1 METRSVWLVRHGQ
14 ASFGKSDYDNLS
26 ETGHEQAYL
35 LGKHFAAHGVAP
47 SLIVSGSMK
56 RHRQTL
62 AEIAA
67 GAGWQLD
74 DAPATELTHVTT
86 PAHPRA
92 DESEAPA
99 TPPAPASSDR
109 ETDRAQHLESTQDA
123 ATHAP
128 RKPSRGKPPHPKP
141 DEQPDDAII
150 AAHAPRV
157 VARGLDERWN
167 ELDHRA
173 LLTAYKPAYKNMLVL
188 KADMVRTLRPRI
200 AFEETFEKAVDRW
213 SGGQY
218 DHEYPE
224 SFEQFTSR
232 TNEALDDLVDA
243 AHEHVVVVTSAG
255 PVCWTAA
262 HLTAGGSLDAWKH
275 FTLAA
280 VNTGVTRITIDRH
293 GPRLLTFNEFTHLE
307 GAGLVTNR

>member
-1 METRSVWLVRHGQ
+1 MESRSLWLVRHGQ

-35 LGKHFAAHGVAP
+35 LGKDLARRGIAP

-62 AEIAA
+62 AEVAA
-67 GAGWQLD
+67 GAGWTLEE
-74 DAPATELTHVTT
+74 DA
-86 PAHPRA
+86 
-92 DESEAPA
+92 EAPDA
-99 TPPAPASSDR
+99 SQSVQAHMGERPKERPEKNEPPMRDDDISV
-109 ETDRAQHLESTQDA
+109 
-123 ATHAP
+123 THAP
-128 RKPSRGKPPHPKP
+128 
-141 DEQPDDAII
+141 
-150 AAHAPRV
+150 PRV
-157 VARGLDERWN
+157 RRRVDERWN

-188 KADMVRTLRPRI
+188 KADMMRTLRPRI

-213 SGGQY
+213 SCGDF

-224 SFEQFTSR
+224 SFTAFTTR
-232 TNEALDDLVDA
+232 VGEALSAVADGGHDHTL
-243 AHEHVVVVTSAG
+243 VVTSAG
-255 PVCWTAA
+255 PVCWAMSHLAA
-262 HLTAGGSLDAWKH
+262 GSSLDAWKH

-293 GPRLLTFNEFTHLE
+293 GPHVLTFNEFSHLD
-307 GAGLVTNR
+307 GPGLVTNR